1 MADIIEFGK
10 KAQDLKSVRSA
21 DERARKIEALRK
33 VIQCQRCALKCAKCG
48 TQLDREGQEP
58 AKYVLPYRFCLNCQ
72 EEYEEYRERSEKRG
86 ASPRYYWHNEHWMNT
101 WRSWLE
107 HQRLLDDYRLSK
119 EFLQLLREVEE
130 LTQ

>member
-10 KAQDLKSVRSA
+10 KAQSLKSVRDA

-33 VIQCQRCALKCAKCG
+33 IIQCQRCAIKCAKCG
-48 TQLDREGQEP
+48 VQLDREGSEP
-58 AKYVLPYRFCLNCQ
+58 ARYVLPYRFCLNCQ
-72 EEYEEYRERSEKRG
+72 EEYDEYRDRLENKG
-86 ASPRYYWHNEHWMNT
+86 ALPRYYWHNDLWMAA
-101 WRSWLE
+101 WSCWIE
-107 HQRLLDDYRLSK
+107 HQKTLDECRLSK